1 MGNVSEQ
8 FRGFTGVEDPD
19 PALGLENA
27 KGVEGGEPVDTGDTL
42 GLDEVETDHVDGGDS
57 YTDEDATPAE
67 RTKVRT
73 ETGDRIEEAKDAHA
87 DPRVDGETPPT
98 GEDGTFADVRED
110 AEREADEAQADDS
123 DDETDD
129 SSEQE

>member
-8 FRGFTGVEDPD
+8 FRGFTGLEDPD
-19 PALGLENA
+19 PELGLENA
-27 KGVEGGEPVDTGDTL
+27 KGVEGGDPVDTGDTL

-57 YTDEDATPAE
+57 YTDEDATAAE

-73 ETGDRIEEAKDAHA
+73 ETGDRIEQIKDERES
-87 DPRVDGETPPT
+87 PRVDGDTPPT

-110 AEREADEAQADDS
+110 AEREAEEAQAADADD
-123 DDETDD
+123 DTE
-129 SSEQE
+129 ENA